1 MQKIDLFAVAALLL
15 AVVGGLVVSTTQAR
29 VIAPTGF
36 RIDPLE
42 MMMKQTNLP
51 TEAFADYSLMF
62 N

>member
-1 MQKIDLFAVAALLL
+1 MQKIGLFAVAALLL
-15 AVVGGLVVSTTQAR
+15 AVVGGWVVSTTQAR
-29 VIAPTGF
+29 VIAPIGF
-36 RIDPLE
+36 QIDPLE

>member
-1 MQKIDLFAVAALLL
+1 MQKIGLFAVAALLL
-15 AVVGGLVVSTTQAR
+15 AAVGGWVVSTTQAR

-51 TEAFADYSLMF
+51 TEAFADIC
-62 N
+62 

>member
-1 MQKIDLFAVAALLL
+1 MQKIGLFAVAALLL
-15 AVVGGLVVSTTQAR
+15 AAVGGWVVSTTQAR

-51 TEAFADYSLMF
+51 TEAFADIR
-62 N
+62 